1 MKLTTRP
8 CETPFPPEMAWR
20 GEGATI
26 QLPCL
31 TGKEAWVVV
40 AILERIEKAIWH
52 AHGLA
57 MADYQDQTFPDLP
70 VHPCSAEEKTGHW
83 ARNKVPF

>member
-1 MKLTTRP
+1 MD
-8 CETPFPPEMAWR
+8 WR
-20 GEGATI
+20 GEGASI
-26 QLPCL
+26 QLPGL

-40 AILERIEKAIWH
+40 AILERIEKAIWQ

-57 MADYQDQTFPDLP
+57 MADYQNLTFPDLP
-70 VHPCSAEEKTGHW
+70 VHPCSFEKETGHW